1 MDLVQFTY
9 RAIQEE
15 RKRREQPLISYPS
28 YTSLI
33 ADSTSITPRISDR
46 PLLWK
51 GAREPS
57 SSKPVGLVL
66 ECVIVFS
73 VPCSTRVSSTPST
86 PTHSGSRHCDE
97 DSPPL
102 HRSSSSSLSI
112 RLSSPHLPSLL
123 PHHHRSFSDPFSQS
137 LPAMSH
143 LSLAYGSET
152 MKENEHLSY
161 ELPAE
166 MKTTSRKRSLTREER
181 EYLCKEDPLFDAVE
195 PIDKIVG
202 ITGNQ
207 ENPDLSSEV
216 VLEVPK
222 LQRSSNSKHLREEV
236 LDYEGLCSRIVCKFV
251 SVVNVGRS
259 WKPRLVVITERFIR
273 VMRDLDCNETKTEQ
287 KKEDLGAAVL
297 CNSGKVRNGE
307 GGHV

>member
-1 MDLVQFTY
+1 MQFTY

-15 RKRREQPLISYPS
+15 RRRREQPLISYPS

-33 ADSTSITPRISDR
+33 ADSTSITPRVSDR

-51 GAREPS
+51 GAKEPS

-66 ECVIVFS
+66 EWTLVVS
-73 VPCSTRVSSTPST
+73 VTRSTRVSSTPST

-97 DSPPL
+97 DSLPL

-112 RLSSPHLPSLL
+112 RLSSPHLPSTLL

-152 MKENEHLSY
+152 MKEDEPLSY
-161 ELPAE
+161 ELPAG
-166 MKTTSRKRSLTREER
+166 MKTTSRRRSLTREER

-202 ITGNQ
+202 IMGIQ

-222 LQRSSNSKHLREEV
+222 LQRSGNSKHLREGV
-236 LDYEGLCSRIVCKFV
+236 SDYEGLCSRIVCKFV

-259 WKPRLVVITERFIR
+259 WKPRLVVITDQFVR

-287 KKEDLGAAVL
+287 PKEDLGAAVL
-297 CNSGKVRNGE
+297 CNSGKVFNRD
-307 GGHV
+307 